1 MMFPVSPLFRQIACR
16 SLSPSFLPFRPLTGR
31 EFHISAFVQ
40 KQFID
45 LNISSGPNKQN
56 SSLYP
61 SSEITQMVNPETTQN
76 NQKAAT
82 DTEKKVRK
90 LTAEE
95 KESRFF
101 STKFRN
107 LKRSWKK
114 GDITFD
120 QYRNELGKI
129 YDERIASLDKYIPKV
144 KLMSFE
150 EFKVEE
156 NLLTF
161 EQYKDEMTK
170 TYQRAIKAYPDSP
183 RSAELK
189 KHLETSNFEDDY
201 NLYCR
206 GLYNGYVRENSNEPN
221 PFQKIL

>member
-1 MMFPVSPLFRQIACR
+1 MFHVSSLFRQIACR

-40 KQFID
+40 KQFIN
-45 LNISSGPNKQN
+45 LNISSTNNKQ
-56 SSLYP
+56 SSNLHP
-61 SSEITQMVNPETTQN
+61 SSEINQTENPEKV
-76 NQKAAT
+76 QKDQKT
-82 DTEKKVRK
+82 VRFNDTEKKVRK
-90 LTAEE
+90 LNAEE
-95 KESRFF
+95 KESKLI

-107 LKRSWKK
+107 IKRSWEQ
-114 GDITFD
+114 GHITFD
-120 QYRNELGKI
+120 EYREELGKV
-129 YDERIASLDKYIPKV
+129 YGERIAFLEKQIPKV
-144 KLMSFE
+144 KLLSFE

-170 TYQRAIKAYPDSP
+170 TYQRAIEAYPDSP

-206 GLYNGYVRENSNEPN
+206 GLYNGYVRENSSEPN
-221 PFQKIL
+221 PYRIL